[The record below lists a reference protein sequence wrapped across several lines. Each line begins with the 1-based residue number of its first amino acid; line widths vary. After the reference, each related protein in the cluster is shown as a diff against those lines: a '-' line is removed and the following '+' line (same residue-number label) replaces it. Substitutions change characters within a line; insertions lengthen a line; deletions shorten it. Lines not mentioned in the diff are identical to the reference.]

1 MNVREIA
8 EQSGVSVA
16 TVSRVLNGKQNVSAS
31 TRDKVMQA
39 IRESGYDKKILD
51 KNQTLL
57 KLDIVVVILRDIF
70 KPFLQE
76 LLCAFEQYSLDCPF
90 RLMFYSAPGGVS
102 VDMYM
107 NEILRIAKGVIVFSS
122 CISDLQ
128 AIERI
133 KEEEIPVV
141 VIDNFFADI
150 KMNTLLV
157 DNKAASGQIVNHLV
171 QQNHKRIACLAG
183 LPNLM
188 VWVDRLSGYAE
199 AMRRWN
205 LFIHKEYIQYCEE
218 GETESIEEA
227 IDCLLGM
234 DVKIRPTAIYCFNDT
249 VAVKAVEYL
258 NSRGLRVPED
268 ISVAGFDCQMTLPRD
283 YKGPVLTTI
292 RQPFSVLAKDSLK
305 IIEKELQMG
314 VAKEPVLQTYDTE
327 LVIGESTG
335 KAPEYK

>member
-8 EQSGVSVA
+8 EKTGVSVA
-16 TVSRVLNGKQNVSAS
+16 TVSRVLNGKQNVSVS

-51 KNQTLL
+51 KNQALL
-57 KLDIVVVILRDIF
+57 KIDLVVVILRDIF

-90 RLMFYSAPGGVS
+90 RVMFYSAPGGAS

-107 NEILRIAKGVIVFSS
+107 DEILHIAKGVVVFSS

-128 AIERI
+128 AIERL
-133 KEEEIPVV
+133 KREEIPVV
-141 VIDNFFADI
+141 VIDNFFSDI
-150 KMNTLLV
+150 KLNTLLV
-157 DNKAASGQIVNHLV
+157 DNKTASGQVVNHLV
-171 QQNHKRIACLAG
+171 QQKHKKIACLAG

-218 GETESIEEA
+218 EMESVAEA
-227 IDCLLGM
+227 VDCLLEM
-234 DVKIRPTAIYCFNDT
+234 DVQTRPTAIYCFNDM
-249 VAVKAVEYL
+249 AAIMAIKHLDA
-258 NSRGLRVPED
+258 RGLRVPED
-268 ISVAGFDCQMTLPRD
+268 ISVAGFDYQMVVPRE
-283 YKGPVLTTI
+283 YKGPELTTVK
-292 RQPFSVLAKDSLK
+292 QPFSILARDSLK
-305 IIEKELQMG
+305 IIKHELCNG
-314 VAKEPVLQTYDTE
+314 VAEEPILRTYDTE
-327 LVIGESTG
+327 LIIGGSTG
-335 KAPEYK
+335 KVLENK